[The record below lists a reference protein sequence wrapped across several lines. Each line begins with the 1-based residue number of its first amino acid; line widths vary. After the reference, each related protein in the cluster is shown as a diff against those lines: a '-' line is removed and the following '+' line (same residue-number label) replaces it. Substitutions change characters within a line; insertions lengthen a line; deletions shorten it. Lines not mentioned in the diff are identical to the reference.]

1 VKVSSV
7 DTKVPSHQRCPHC
20 DAPHNY
26 IYYNDGK
33 RRTQLKCKVCQST
46 FKLRKNLRK
55 TKAKYWCPHCG
66 YALYAWKKS
75 LVVTIY
81 KCGNDHCPHRIRRLK
96 KLNIGEEII
105 RQTAPN
111 HFKINYQY
119 KEYHLTPKQKQHSAP
134 AKSRVE
140 LFRIHRSDNILGLIL
155 TFYISYALSA
165 RKTALILRQVF
176 NITVSHQTV
185 LNYAQA
191 AAYYVHQFNLKNK
204 GPIDDIAVGDETYIK
219 VDTKYNYVWFMLCPE
234 KLSITAYHLADNRGT
249 LPAVAAISEA
259 IKTARADQKLT
270 LITDGNP
277 AYTEALHYINK
288 TTRSHNPIE
297 HIKVIGLQN
306 EDEVSE
312 EFRPF
317 KQAIERLNRTYKHHV
332 RPANGFKSFDGA
344 MAVTALF
351 VAHYNFLRRHMTLN
365 YKTPIHIEQLEGI
378 TTIQAKWV
386 RLIDMMC

>member
-1 VKVSSV
+1 
-7 DTKVPSHQRCPHC
+7 
-20 DAPHNY
+20 
-26 IYYNDGK
+26 
-33 RRTQLKCKVCQST
+33 
-46 FKLRKNLRK
+46 
-55 TKAKYWCPHCG
+55 
-66 YALYAWKKS
+66 
-75 LVVTIY
+75 
-81 KCGNDHCPHRIRRLK
+81 LK
-96 KLNIGEEII
+96 KLNIAEEII
-105 RQTAPN
+105 RQAAPN

-176 NITVSHQTV
+176 NINVSHQTV

-219 VDTKYNYVWFMLCPE
+219 VDSKFNYVWFMLCLE

-288 TTRSHNPIE
+288 TTRSQNPIE

-332 RPANGFKSFDGA
+332 RPAIGFKSFNGA

-351 VAHYNFLRRHMTLN
+351 VAHYNFLRGHMTLN

-378 TTIQAKWV
+378 KTIQAKWV
-386 RLIDMMC
+386 RLVEMMC